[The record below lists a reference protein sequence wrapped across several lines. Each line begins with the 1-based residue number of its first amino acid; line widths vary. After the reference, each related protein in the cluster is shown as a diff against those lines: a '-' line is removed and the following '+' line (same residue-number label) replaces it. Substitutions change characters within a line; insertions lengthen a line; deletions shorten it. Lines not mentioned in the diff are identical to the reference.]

1 MVALLVGPFIVAE
14 RIFASGQAG
23 NNGFRSSVCEP
34 LTQLC
39 AVVSL
44 VSEQLFRRP
53 GPADEA
59 FRYGSIVRLA
69 AGQEDGKKTAFS
81 ICECV
86 DLRIAPAA

>member
-1 MVALLVGPFIVAE
+1 VTFLVGPFVEAE
-14 RIFASGQAG
+14 RVFAIGQAG
-23 NNGFRSSVCEP
+23 NNGLRPSVCEP
-34 LTQLC
+34 VTQLR

-44 VSEQLFRRP
+44 VREQPFRGR
-53 GPADEA
+53 GSANQA
-59 FRYGSIVRLA
+59 FRYGAIMCLT